1 MPGNIPIQI
10 KSIRENKGDLT
21 LVDESL
27 QGQHVTLAASHDID
41 LGAATNTQTLVEN
54 YNSKGLSLG
63 MTITGGAISGV
74 DASLSKENDETV
86 LSRWLENVAGLD

>member
-1 MPGNIPIQI
+1 MSGNIPIQI

-27 QGQHVTLAASHDID
+27 QGQNVTLAASHDID
-41 LGAATNTQTLVEN
+41 LGAATNTQILVEN
-54 YNSKGLSLG
+54 YNSKGSSLG

-74 DASLSKENDETV
+74 DASFSKEKQRA
-86 LSRWLENVAGLD
+86 LR